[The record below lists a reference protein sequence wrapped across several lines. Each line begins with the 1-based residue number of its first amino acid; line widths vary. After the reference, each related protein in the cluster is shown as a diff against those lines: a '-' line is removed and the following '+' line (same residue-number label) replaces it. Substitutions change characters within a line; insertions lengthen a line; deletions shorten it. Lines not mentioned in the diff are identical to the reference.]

1 MGFFA
6 PWFLAGVA
14 AIGLPV
20 YLHLLRRHTTLARP
34 FSSLMFFEPR
44 TQTAVKHRRLRYLA
58 LLALRVA
65 LLTLIA
71 LAFANPFIARAPAM
85 VHHDRLTMIVIDDS
99 FSMRAG
105 TRLEDAKRE
114 ALAVLRARHAS
125 DPVQVL
131 ALDAQLHA
139 LTQPTR
145 DSGTARAAIESVQP
159 GDRRSSFGELAR
171 AVRLA
176 ADSARLPIDLHVFSD
191 MQRSSLAPSFTE
203 MVLPDSV
210 TLVPHPVA
218 KSGTPV
224 PNWTV
229 ESVTAPA
236 RVWGPS
242 KSGTAAAGAATGA
255 PAGAATGAPAGDRR
269 APASPAQA
277 GRGDKRVQAVIA
289 GYGTP
294 AATRTATLTVNGR
307 IVATQSVQVPAGG
320 RASVEF
326 PALDVPYGFSRCEVR
341 IDAAD
346 SLPADDGYVFSVE
359 RTDPQRVLFVHT
371 ANDTRSPL
379 YFGHAL
385 GAAAESAFDL
395 QSVSI
400 EQATNLSLAQYA
412 FVVLSNVPSVQT
424 SFERDLLAYVREGG
438 SLFIAVGT
446 AAAGRGR
453 VPVFGEGIQTVHDYS
468 RELARGR
475 ERFLSVGESDPSH
488 LAIGKTGT
496 WPGVRFYYAVSVD
509 PANARVVARL
519 TDRTPLLLDKPI
531 GEGRVLLFA
540 SGLDNLT
547 NDFPLHPAFVAFVEQ
562 TARYL
567 SGAERRGG
575 ARRVDAFL
583 ELRTAREQNNSA
595 STAGTTHALGVEVID
610 PSGHRPLSLT
620 EAGSTQSFQLTQ
632 AGFYRVRLANGREDV
647 VGVNPDRRESNL
659 DVMPD
664 DVLASWRGGPQQAT
678 RAAAAADAPEQQEP
692 YSLWWYIMI
701 LALAAALS
709 ESWLASRYLGAQRED
724 HLGEAP

>member
-14 AIGLPV
+14 AIGLPI
-20 YLHLLRRHTTLARP
+20 YLHLLRRQTTTSKP
-34 FSSLMFFEPR
+34 FSSLMFFEAR
-44 TQTAVKHRRLRYLA
+44 TQTAVKHRRLRYLV
-58 LLALRVA
+58 LLALRIAVLA
-65 LLTLIA
+65 LLA
-71 LAFANPFIARAPAM
+71 LAFANPFVSRPPAI

-105 TRLEDAKRE
+105 TRLPDAKRE
-114 ALAVLRARHAS
+114 AEAVLSARHAA

-131 ALDAQLHA
+131 ALDSQVHA
-139 LTQPTR
+139 LTQPIR
-145 DSGTARAAIESVQP
+145 DSAGARAAIESIQP

-176 ADSARLPIDLHVFSD
+176 AESARMPIDLHLFSD

-203 MVLPDSV
+203 MVLPDNV

-218 KSGTPV
+218 KSGPPA

-229 ESVTAPA
+229 ENVTAPV

-242 KSGTAAAGAATGA
+242 KTAAATDKPVVPSGG
-255 PAGAATGAPAGDRR
+255 
-269 APASPAQA
+269 A
-277 GRGDKRVQAVIA
+277 GRGGREQRVQAVIA

-294 AATRTATLTVNGR
+294 AATRMVTLVVNGKT
-307 IVATQSVQVPAGG
+307 VATQAVAVPANG
-320 RASVEF
+320 RATVEF
-326 PALDVPYGFSRCEVR
+326 PPLDVPYGFSRCEVR

-346 SLPADDGYVFSVE
+346 SLAADDGFVFSVE
-359 RTDPQRVLFVHT
+359 RTDPQKVLFVH
-371 ANDTRSPL
+371 AAGDTRSPL

-395 QSVSI
+395 QTVSI
-400 EQATNLSLAQYA
+400 DQATNLQLSQYA
-412 FVVLSNVPSVQT
+412 FIVLSNLPAVQT
-424 SFERDLLAYVREGG
+424 SFERDLLTYVRDGG
-438 SLFIAVGT
+438 SLFIAIGT

-488 LAIGKTGT
+488 VAIGKTGT
-496 WPGVRFYYAVSVD
+496 WNGVRFYYAVAVD
-509 PANARVVARL
+509 PTNARVVARL
-519 TDRTPLLLDKPI
+519 TDRTPLLLDKQI

-567 SGAERRGG
+567 SGAERNGG

-583 ELRTAREQNNSA
+583 ELRTAREQPSGGGS
-595 STAGTTHALGVEVID
+595 STAPHGLGVEVID
-610 PSGHRPLSLT
+610 PSGKRPLSLT
-620 EAGSTQSFQLTQ
+620 EAGTTQSIQLTQ
-632 AGFYRVRLANGREDV
+632 AGFYRVRLASGREDV

-664 DVLASWRGGPQQAT
+664 DVLASWRGGPQQAQ
-678 RAAAAADAPEQQEP
+678 RAAAAADAPEQQDP

-701 LALAAALS
+701 LALAAALA
-709 ESWLASRYLGAQRED
+709 ESWLASRYLAASPED
-724 HLGEAP
+724 LEGRAA

>member
-58 LLALRVA
+58 LLALRIAV
-65 LLTLIA
+65 LTLIA

-85 VHHDRLTMIVIDDS
+85 VHHDRLTMIAIDDS

-105 TRLEDAKRE
+105 TRLDDAKRE
-114 ALAVLRARHAS
+114 AQAVLRARHAA
-125 DPVQVL
+125 DPVQVM

-176 ADSARLPIDLHVFSD
+176 AESARMPIDLHVFSD

-203 MVLPDSV
+203 MVLPDNV

-218 KSGTPV
+218 KSGPPV

-229 ESVTAPA
+229 ENVTAPA
-236 RVWGPS
+236 RVWGPAKGS
-242 KSGTAAAGAATGA
+242 STSATVAAAKN
-255 PAGAATGAPAGDRR
+255 D
-269 APASPAQA
+269 
-277 GRGDKRVQAVIA
+277 RGDKRVQAVIA

-294 AATRTATLTVNGR
+294 AATRMVTLTVNGR

-326 PALDVPYGFSRCEVR
+326 PPLDVPYGFSRCEVR

-346 SLPADDGYVFSVE
+346 TLPADDGYVFSVE

-583 ELRTAREQNNSA
+583 ELRTAREQNTLA
-595 STAGTTHALGVEVID
+595 STAAAAATHALGVEVID

-632 AGFYRVRLANGREDV
+632 AGFYRLRLANGREDV

-678 RAAAAADAPEQQEP
+678 RAAAAPEASRDTPEQQEP

-724 HLGEAP
+724 SLGEAP